1 MGSGQRWA
9 CAKAAAG
16 APSGCLR
23 AMKGADGLA
32 AALREG
38 SSRAGGPAVGM
49 VGGAPREEN
58 KALRVLGSRGNQ
70 KRWEVREWA
79 EFWG

>member
-1 MGSGQRWA
+1 M
-9 CAKAAAG
+9 
-16 APSGCLR
+16 
-23 AMKGADGLA
+23 
-32 AALREG
+32 
-38 SSRAGGPAVGM
+38 GM

>member
-1 MGSGQRWA
+1 M
-9 CAKAAAG
+9 
-16 APSGCLR
+16 
-23 AMKGADGLA
+23 A

-38 SSRAGGPAVGM
+38 SSRAGGPAMGM

-70 KRWEVREWA
+70 KRWEGREWA